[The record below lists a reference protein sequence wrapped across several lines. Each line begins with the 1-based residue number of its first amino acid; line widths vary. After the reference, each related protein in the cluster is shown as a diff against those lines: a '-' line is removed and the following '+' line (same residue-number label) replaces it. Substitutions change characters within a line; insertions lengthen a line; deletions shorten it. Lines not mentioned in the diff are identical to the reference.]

1 MVTKLLIDGQDKVD
15 QGEAD
20 IASRHEVINT
30 SLLQM
35 TGCDMY
41 KGGVKLSPISTLIL
55 LTTVRATRN
64 ARHEDQSRESSDT

>member
-1 MVTKLLIDGQDKVD
+1 MLFDGLDKVD

-20 IASRHEVINT
+20 IASRHAVINT
-30 SLLQM
+30 SLFQM
-35 TGCDMY
+35 TGCDMYMY